1 MQRALG
7 RHLQAARREPVVRGG
22 KIDHPGHSCAGVS
35 NEAGFPQWLIEAPI
49 SSPASG
55 YSLSPCCRM
64 EMRSDGI
71 MYSLLSH
78 QSDTY

>member
-1 MQRALG
+1 MRLCS
-7 RHLQAARREPVVRGG
+7 VNRGPWG
-22 KIDHPGHSCAGVS
+22 EIDHPGHSCAGVS

-49 SSPASG
+49 SSAASG
-55 YSLSPCCRM
+55 YSLSLSCGM
-64 EMRSDGI
+64 EMRSDRI